1 MIIAPNGSGQIPI
14 GSTSRRNLGLRF
26 WRRSSESGCGRTLNA
41 RVREHTAGNH
51 AVEAC
56 SPWLGFSA
64 PTDWEIPMK
73 KQPSLPAGI
82 WSGAWVTVRE
92 RATGAMRLSKSM
104 IAVVATSVLLAA
116 CAGTG
121 QESVADA
128 TTTKQPIKAK
138 ATHANARKASGD
150 RITTSSLRHAP
161 TEKIANL
168 PYRPAVG
175 SRWIGTIEVRET
187 QTKNSQIIESTVV
200 RERGEYRIAR
210 KLDKGYHINYTI
222 NHGSFEGNTPLTGLM
237 APLIESMKGQSLTF
251 ETDEAGIPVR
261 IPDVAKLKA
270 VMIKAIDIV
279 AQSKPEF
286 ASVPQMKQFIEGL
299 RAQYEG
305 ATEETGVTLFLAE
318 LLNYSTVQGLTNM
331 PIGQEQSY
339 DDEVVNPIIGAKM
352 RAKGS
357 FKIAAVDKA
366 TGLATI
372 EWRQTILPED
382 LNKATL
388 EFVKRILPNAEQGSK
403 DFLDTMAQLKIDHVD
418 QAVYKISVGDGVV
431 RRMDKTTVIKTQG
444 SEKKTVVIMTMDPAT
459 TAARNERS

>member
-1 MIIAPNGSGQIPI
+1 V
-14 GSTSRRNLGLRF
+14 F
-26 WRRSSESGCGRTLNA
+26 TL
-41 RVREHTAGNH
+41 
-51 AVEAC
+51 AVVL
-56 SPWLGFSA
+56 S
-64 PTDWEIPMK
+64 PTDGEIRMK
-73 KQPSLPAGI
+73 KQLSLPPGI
-82 WSGAWVTVRE
+82 WSGAWLAVRE
-92 RATGAMRLSKSM
+92 RGSGSMRLSKSM
-104 IAVVATSVLLAA
+104 IAVMVTSVLLAA

-121 QESVADA
+121 QEGVADA
-128 TTTKQPIKAK
+128 TPTKHPIKVK
-138 ATHANARKASGD
+138 ATQANARKASTD
-150 RITTSSLRHAP
+150 RITTSSLGQTP

-168 PYRPAVG
+168 PYKPAVG

-187 QTKNSQIIESTVV
+187 QTKNNQITESTVV

-210 KLDKGYHINYTI
+210 KLDKGYHINYTL

-251 ETDEAGIPVR
+251 ETDEAGTPVR

-270 VMIKAIDIV
+270 LVIKAIDIV

-286 ASVPQMKQFIEGL
+286 ASVPQLKQFIEAL

-305 ATEETGVTLFLAE
+305 ATEETGVALFLAE

-339 DDEVVNPIIGAKM
+339 DEEVVNPIIGAKM

-403 DFLDTMAQLKIDHVD
+403 DFLDALAQLKIDHID
-418 QAVYKISVGDGVV
+418 QAVYKVSVGDGVV

-444 SEKKTVVIMTMDPAT
+444 SEKKTVVIMTMNPAT
-459 TAARNERS
+459 